1 MKDSGEIRGAPRGD
15 EFKEC
20 SGFKTAEALVREN
33 GRLYTVPITGGGK
46 PEIPE
51 AVCLRW
57 AKSLAVLADALGM
70 SAGLVMRALPGGL
83 QVFLRSGE
91 PGEKYA
97 HGALFPFGTGSYCE
111 SALGLGRM
119 AVYDFTAEGEG
130 PGGYCGIPIRWPDGT
145 FFGTLCLIGRDGAP
159 DGSAVRPLLE
169 ETCASMEKDL
179 ELLHLRR
186 NRDDKYE
193 KYARA
198 MEALLQYSP
207 GGIFSYSAEE
217 DEQFS
222 FVSEN
227 MLAFLGYTKEEFT
240 AKFQNRFSLM
250 VYAEDRVRTL
260 REIDEQ
266 ISRGPFDNCEY
277 RIEKSDG
284 TLAWVHDEGHIVADE
299 TGKKWFYVVI
309 VDITENVRAQKAE
322 REKYR
327 AAMQSLLEA
336 NPQAMGALR
345 LNLTKNTCGEGH
357 WHSRAARETM
367 LAETADGFFG
377 NIASRITDSGVR
389 RDFLAAFGAEKLAAD
404 FNAGRTSA
412 SFDYERL
419 DDQGR
424 PVWVRMYLNML
435 ANPDTGD
442 TEGVVFSQDISKEKR
457 RDGILRII
465 TSQEY
470 DLIALLHLDTGTVEA
485 YFIGQ
490 TLPAAYR
497 ELLPAPGAVYGLDAY
512 HEHAV
517 REWLHPDDI
526 EKYRLC
532 SDPAYFRS
540 VMDEKGRFEFVLR
553 ERFPDVEGGEMFRKF
568 QHYYLEGDRDT
579 VLVIESDVTQTC
591 RRQQQELERAQAE
604 AGRAKDIMDSIT
616 SGICVLHMP
625 DAERLTVEYVNMQM
639 FRLLGFAPEI
649 NDISQLTVSSEQ
661 LVLEY
666 RKNAFFGVHPDDL
679 ARVKSTFRENYG
691 SEYFVVDNY
700 RIMGSGRKYFW
711 IKEEVR
717 LREVTPEYRVF
728 YATFHDVSEEVRLNG
743 ELNEQLREEKRLRRE
758 ATAANAAK
766 TDFLSRMSHDIRT
779 PLNGIIGM
787 TYLALEENNPPRTTD
802 CLTKIDTS
810 SKFLLGLI
818 NDVLDMSRAESDRI
832 ELNPEPYPI
841 GEYNEYLD
849 AVIRP
854 LCREKGQSFLLD
866 ESQALDQ
873 MDQLV
878 PLADKLRTNQIMF
891 NLLSNAVKYTPE
903 GGTITYRIRGFRL
916 GDGRVAVEHRISDT
930 GIGMSGEFQKVLF
943 QPFSQ
948 EARDDNSETRGSG
961 LGLAIVKKLVDLMGG
976 TISVRS
982 EMGKGT
988 TFLVRLEF
996 DAIPGESALRPRQT
1010 AGGVGSGEDALA
1022 GKHILLC
1029 EDHPLNQE
1037 IVRTLLEQKGALVE
1051 IAVNGR
1057 QGADLFAASAP
1068 GYYDAVL
1075 MDIRMPVMD
1084 GIEAAGKIRAMKRAD
1099 AARVPIVAMTADAFE
1114 EDVQKCL
1121 DAGMNAHLAK
1131 PVDPELLFRTLAELG
1146 DQN

>member
-1 MKDSGEIRGAPRGD
+1 MIDSEEDRGAPRED

-20 SGFKTAEALVREN
+20 SGFKTAEALVRED
-33 GRLYTVPITGGGK
+33 GRLHTVPITGGGK

-51 AVCLRW
+51 DVCRRW
-57 AKSLAVLADALGM
+57 IKSLTALVKALGM
-70 SAGLVMRALPGGL
+70 SAGLVMRAWPGGI
-83 QVFLRSGE
+83 QVFLRAGD

-97 HGALFPFGTGSYCE
+97 PGALFPFGTGSYCE

-119 AVYDFTAEGEG
+119 AIYDFAAEGAG
-130 PGGYCGIPIRWPDGT
+130 AGGYCGIPLRWPDGS
-145 FFGTLCLIGRDGAP
+145 FFGTLCLISGDSAP
-159 DGSAVRPLLE
+159 DGTAVGPLVE
-169 ETCASMEKDL
+169 EICASMEKDL
-179 ELLHLRR
+179 ELLHLRQY
-186 NRDDKYE
+186 RDKKYE

-227 MLAFLGYTKEEFT
+227 MLAFLGYTKEEFA

-250 VYAEDRVRTL
+250 VYAGDRARTL

-266 ISRGPFDNCEY
+266 TSRGPFDSCEY
-277 RIEKSDG
+277 RIEKGDG

-299 TGKKWFYVVI
+299 TGKRWFYVVI
-309 VDITENVRAQKAE
+309 VDITENMRAQEAE

-327 AAMQSLLEA
+327 AAMQSLLDA

-357 WHSRAARETM
+357 WHSRAARE
-367 LAETADGFFG
+367 AIVEKTADGFFS
-377 NIASRITDSGVR
+377 NVASRITDPDGR
-389 RDFLAAFGAEKLAAD
+389 RDFLAAFDREKLAGD
-404 FNAGRTSA
+404 FSAGRSSV
-412 SFDYERL
+412 SFDYERF
-419 DDQGR
+419 DDRGR
-424 PVWVRMYLNML
+424 PVWVRMYLKML
-435 ANPDTGD
+435 TNPDTGD
-442 TEGVVFSQDISKEKR
+442 TEGVVFSQDVSREKR
-457 RDGILRII
+457 RDGILSLI

-470 DLIALLHLDTGTVEA
+470 DLIALLHLDTGMVEA

-497 ELLPAPGAVYGLDAY
+497 ELLPAPGAVYGLEAY

-526 EKYRLC
+526 EKYRQC
-532 SDPAYFRS
+532 SDPAYFRP

-568 QHYYLEGDRDT
+568 QHYYLDGDRDT
-579 VLVIESDVTQTC
+579 ILVIESDVSQTC

-604 AGRAKDIMDSIT
+604 AGRVKDIMDSIAT
-616 SGICVLHMP
+616 GICELHMP
-625 DAERLTVEYVNMQM
+625 DAEHLTVEYVNMQM
-639 FRLLGFAPEI
+639 FRMLGFEPGI
-649 NDISQLTVSSEQ
+649 NDISQLTASSEQ
-661 LVLEY
+661 LVLDY
-666 RKNAFFGVHPDDL
+666 RKNAFSGVHPDDL
-679 ARVKSTFRENYG
+679 ARVKRIFRENYG
-691 SEYFVVDNY
+691 SDYFVVDNY
-700 RIMGSGRKYFW
+700 RTRGSGGKYFW

-728 YATFHDVSEEVRLNG
+728 YATYHDVGEEVRLNG
-743 ELNEQLREEKRLRRE
+743 ELKEQLREEKRLRRE

-787 TYLALEENNPPRTTD
+787 TYLALEEDNPPRTAD
-802 CLTKIDTS
+802 CLAKIDTS

-854 LCREKGQSFLLD
+854 LCREKGQSFMLD
-866 ESQALDQ
+866 ESLAL
-873 MDQLV
+873 DQLV

-903 GGTITYRIRGFRL
+903 GGTITYRISGVSL
-916 GDGRVAVEHRISDT
+916 GDGRVAVEHRITDT

-976 TISVRS
+976 TIRVRS
-982 EMGKGT
+982 EIGKGT

-996 DAIPGESALRPRQT
+996 DAIPGESALRPRQA
-1010 AGGVGSGEDALA
+1010 AGENGSGAGALA

-1037 IVRTLLEQKGALVE
+1037 IVKALLEQKGAMVE

-1057 QGADLFAASAP
+1057 RGVDLFAASAP

-1084 GIEAAGKIRAMKRAD
+1084 GITAAGKIRAMKRAD

-1121 DAGMNAHLAK
+1121 NAGMNSHLAK
-1131 PVDPELLFRTLAELG
+1131 PIDPELLFRTLAELG
-1146 DQN
+1146 GGEI